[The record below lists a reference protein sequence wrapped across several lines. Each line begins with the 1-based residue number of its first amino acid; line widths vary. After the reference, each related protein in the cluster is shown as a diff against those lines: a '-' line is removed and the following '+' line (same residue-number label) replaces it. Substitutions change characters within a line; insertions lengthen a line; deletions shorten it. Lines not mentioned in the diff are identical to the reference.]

1 MQEDIEQKTIAL
13 SVRSE
18 RMTASVLQKALRSFL
33 ESQKHKSHQLPHGKQ
48 SLKSLMKQNVGVSSI
63 EVSNDNIKQFESTA
77 KKYNIDFAL
86 RKDSSLDP
94 PRYIVFFK
102 GRDTDVMTAAF
113 KEFSN
118 KNLQIEQKPSI
129 RKLISQMK
137 EKTMNYT
144 KIKNNIE
151 LSLKK
156 SINYQ
161 RTNIC
166 QHILS
171 RLFMCPFL
179 LVVGDIGF
187 V

>member
-1 MQEDIEQKTIAL
+1 MQGGDILQEDIEQKTIAL
-13 SVRSE
+13 SVRSA

-33 ESQKHKSHQLPHGKQ
+33 ESQKHKSHSLPHGKQ

-86 RKDSSLDP
+86 KKDSSLDP

-137 EKTMNYT
+137 EKALNIT
-144 KIKNNIE
+144 KHKELVKNKDRGIE
-151 LSLKK
+151 L
-156 SINYQ
+156 
-161 RTNIC
+161 
-166 QHILS
+166 
-171 RLFMCPFL
+171 
-179 LVVGDIGF
+179 
-187 V
+187 

>member
-13 SVRSE
+13 SVRSA

-33 ESQKHKSHQLPHGKQ
+33 ESQKNKSHQVPHGKQ
-48 SLKSLMKQNVGVSSI
+48 SLKTLMKQNVGVSSI

-137 EKTMNYT
+137 EKALNIT
-144 KIKNNIE
+144 KHKELVKNKDRGIE
-151 LSLKK
+151 L
-156 SINYQ
+156 
-161 RTNIC
+161 
-166 QHILS
+166 
-171 RLFMCPFL
+171 
-179 LVVGDIGF
+179 
-187 V
+187 

>member
-13 SVRSE
+13 SVRSG

-48 SLKSLMKQNVGVSSI
+48 SLKTLMKQNVGVSSI

-77 KKYNIDFAL
+77 KKYDIDFAL
-86 RKDSSLDP
+86 KKDSSLDP

-137 EKTMNYT
+137 EKALNLT
-144 KIKNNIE
+144 KHKELVKNKDRGVE
-151 LSLKK
+151 L
-156 SINYQ
+156 
-161 RTNIC
+161 
-166 QHILS
+166 
-171 RLFMCPFL
+171 
-179 LVVGDIGF
+179 
-187 V
+187 